1 MPIPEPRFSRIAAAI
16 ADPSRAQMLAALLGG
31 EHRSAGEL
39 ASSAGITPQAA
50 STQLAHL
57 VDAGLLAVRQQGR
70 HKYFALAD
78 SDVAHALEALALIA
92 ERDTVSSRW
101 ERPTYKPLKCAR
113 RCYGHMAG
121 ELGVAQF
128 EMLMRCDYLRPAVSN
143 GWQALHLTNAGSMWL
158 AALGV
163 ALPAKNNAR
172 LAYPCMDW
180 SERKDHLAGTLA
192 KALLGHYLQKD
203 WLRADADSR
212 ALATTPLGE
221 RELLPLLAKG
231 VKAEPGPGFGQEPKG
246 INT

>member
-1 MPIPEPRFSRIAAAI
+1 MPSPEPRFSRIAAAI
-16 ADPSRAQMLAALLGG
+16 ADPSRARMLAALLGG

-39 ASSAGITPQAA
+39 AISAGITPQAA

-57 VDAGLLAVRQQGR
+57 VDAELVAVRQQGR

-78 SDVAHALEALALIA
+78 ADVAHALEALALIA
-92 ERDTVSSRW
+92 ERDTVSTRW

-128 EMLMRCDYLRPAVSN
+128 EMLLRCGYLQPVGRN
-143 GWQALHLTNAGSMWL
+143 GLQSLQLSNAGSMWL
-158 AALGV
+158 AALGIT
-163 ALPAKNNAR
+163 LPTKNTTR

-192 KALLGHYLQKD
+192 KALLGHYLLRN
-203 WLRADADSR
+203 WLRPDADSR
-212 ALATTPLGE
+212 ALTITPLGE
-221 RELLPLLAKG
+221 RELLPLLATG
-231 VKAEPGPGFGQEPKG
+231 S
-246 INT
+246 